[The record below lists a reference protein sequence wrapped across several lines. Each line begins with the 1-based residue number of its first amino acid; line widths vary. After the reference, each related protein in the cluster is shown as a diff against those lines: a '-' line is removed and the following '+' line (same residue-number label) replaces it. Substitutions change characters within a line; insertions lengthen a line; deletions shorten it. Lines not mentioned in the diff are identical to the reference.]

1 MGSSSG
7 RSTMFRMFCVLVAVA
22 FAVFTPGE
30 VQGADP
36 EQTAPN
42 AIVPE
47 QQFAQGTAGCSMHVK
62 TCFAHV
68 KKEAAPVW
76 KKPVSD
82 FSGSYKTMCSAEITV
97 KLSEKSEKKK
107 AEAKHKA
114 LCKKSEKDQKFLEKR
129 LKLTITKEKYS
140 KSVGEGKE
148 KYFTKKLAH
157 AKEVTVKT
165 AGKGKEFAHKLSEKS
180 NKREDVLYKKECK
193 SKEMAFKAVREGKQK
208 MKIVYVNKL
217 PKKAKK
223 AKKKA
228 TKHHKKVVKKH
239 HKKVVKKHHKKVLN
253 KTGEQSHKAQ
263 LKSQELMQKSNSEG
277 KMAVVKEEIEK
288 HHEKKS
294 KHSTSGAVSKKEKK
308 CKERDAKEDKAKSEI
323 KTKLAVEKVKR
334 ENAGKKSKSKIV
346 KPKPAKPCNPVTA
359 LEIYVKKC
367 KKKEEKFAKAKISH
381 EAQVKEIKLKNKQH
395 EEAKICNLVHKTC
408 KEIYSVSSLREDHVV
423 KLVREH
429 TKELEGA
436 MAKTEKFQAE
446 EAARMKF
453 SICESA
459 AKDMKYFV
467 NKLLYTMP
475 HKAATAKV
483 AAQEAKYQQ
492 YILVSQQVHTLAYRV
507 PNTNSR

>member
-1 MGSSSG
+1 MGSSSDA
-7 RSTMFRMFCVLVAVA
+7 RMFRMFCVLVAVA
-22 FAVFTPGE
+22 FAVFTAGE
-30 VQGADP
+30 VQGADLQ
-36 EQTAPN
+36 QTAPN
-42 AIVPE
+42 TIVPE
-47 QQFAQGTAGCSMHVK
+47 QQFVQATSGCNMNVK
-62 TCFAHV
+62 ACFAHV
-68 KKEAAPVW
+68 KKESAPVW

-148 KYFTKKLAH
+148 KYFQKKLAH
-157 AKEVTVKT
+157 AKEVTAKT
-165 AGKGKEFAHKLSEKS
+165 AGKGKEFANKLSEKS

-217 PKKAKK
+217 PKKVKKKK
-223 AKKKA
+223 AKKA
-228 TKHHKKVVKKH
+228 NKKVVKKH
-239 HKKVVKKHHKKVLN
+239 HKKVVKKVVHKVHPKVVVKKKTHKKKKLHVSSLKEVLI

-294 KHSTSGAVSKKEKK
+294 KHSISGAVSKKEKK

-334 ENAGKKSKSKIV
+334 ENAGKESKSKIV

-367 KKKEEKFAKAKISH
+367 KQKEEKLAKAKISH

-395 EEAKICNLVHKTC
+395 EEAKICSLVHKTC

-467 NKLLYTMP
+467 NKLLYSMP

-483 AAQEAKYQQ
+483 AAQEA
-492 YILVSQQVHTLAYRV
+492 
-507 PNTNSR
+507 

>member
-1 MGSSSG
+1 MS
-7 RSTMFRMFCVLVAVA
+7 RMFCVLVAVA
-22 FAVFTPGE
+22 FAVFTTGE
-30 VQGADP
+30 VQGS
-36 EQTAPN
+36 EFNT
-42 AIVPE
+42 IVPE
-47 QQFAQGTAGCSMHVK
+47 QQFVQATSGCNMNVK
-62 TCFAHV
+62 ACFAHV
-68 KKEAAPVW
+68 KKESAPVW

-228 TKHHKKVVKKH
+228 KKH
-239 HKKVVKKHHKKVLN
+239 HKKVVKKVVHKVHPKVVVKKKTHKKKKLHVSSLKEVLI

-288 HHEKKS
+288 HHE
-294 KHSTSGAVSKKEKK
+294 
-308 CKERDAKEDKAKSEI
+308 
-323 KTKLAVEKVKR
+323 
-334 ENAGKKSKSKIV
+334 
-346 KPKPAKPCNPVTA
+346 
-359 LEIYVKKC
+359 
-367 KKKEEKFAKAKISH
+367 
-381 EAQVKEIKLKNKQH
+381 
-395 EEAKICNLVHKTC
+395 
-408 KEIYSVSSLREDHVV
+408 
-423 KLVREH
+423 
-429 TKELEGA
+429 
-436 MAKTEKFQAE
+436 
-446 EAARMKF
+446 
-453 SICESA
+453 
-459 AKDMKYFV
+459 
-467 NKLLYTMP
+467 
-475 HKAATAKV
+475 
-483 AAQEAKYQQ
+483 
-492 YILVSQQVHTLAYRV
+492 
-507 PNTNSR
+507 

>member
-1 MGSSSG
+1 
-7 RSTMFRMFCVLVAVA
+7 MFCVLLAVA
-22 FAVFTPGE
+22 FAVFTTGE
-30 VQGADP
+30 VQGS
-36 EQTAPN
+36 EFNT
-42 AIVPE
+42 IVPE
-47 QQFAQGTAGCSMHVK
+47 QQFVQATSGCNMNVK
-62 TCFAHV
+62 ACFAHV
-68 KKEAAPVW
+68 KKESAPVW

-148 KYFTKKLAH
+148 KYFEKKLAH

-217 PKKAKK
+217 PKKVKKKKAKK

-228 TKHHKKVVKKH
+228 KKHHKKVVKKH
-239 HKKVVKKHHKKVLN
+239 HKKVVKKVVHKVHPKVVVKKKKTHKKKKLHVSSLKEVLI

-334 ENAGKKSKSKIV
+334 ENAGKESKSKIV

-367 KKKEEKFAKAKISH
+367 KQKEEKFAKAKISH

-395 EEAKICNLVHKTC
+395 EEAKICKLVHKTC

-467 NKLLYTMP
+467 NKLLYSMP

-483 AAQEAKYQQ
+483 AAQEA
-492 YILVSQQVHTLAYRV
+492 
-507 PNTNSR
+507 

>member
-1 MGSSSG
+1 MS
-7 RSTMFRMFCVLVAVA
+7 RMFCVLVAVA
-22 FAVFTPGE
+22 FAVFTTGE
-30 VQGADP
+30 VQGS
-36 EQTAPN
+36 EFNT
-42 AIVPE
+42 IVPE
-47 QQFAQGTAGCSMHVK
+47 QQFVQATSGCNMNVK
-62 TCFAHV
+62 ACFAHV
-68 KKEAAPVW
+68 KKESAPVW

-148 KYFTKKLAH
+148 KYFEKKLAH

-217 PKKAKK
+217 PKKVKKKKAKK

-228 TKHHKKVVKKH
+228 KKHHKKVVKKH
-239 HKKVVKKHHKKVLN
+239 HKKVVKKVVHKVHPKVVVKKKTHKKKKLHVSSLKEVLI

-294 KHSTSGAVSKKEKK
+294 KHSISGAVSKKEKK

-334 ENAGKKSKSKIV
+334 ENAGKESKSKIV

-367 KKKEEKFAKAKISH
+367 KQKEEKFAKAKISH

-395 EEAKICNLVHKTC
+395 EEAKICKLVHKTC

-467 NKLLYTMP
+467 NKLLYSMP

-483 AAQEAKYQQ
+483 AAQEA
-492 YILVSQQVHTLAYRV
+492 
-507 PNTNSR
+507 

>member
-1 MGSSSG
+1 MG
-7 RSTMFRMFCVLVAVA
+7 
-22 FAVFTPGE
+22 
-30 VQGADP
+30 
-36 EQTAPN
+36 
-42 AIVPE
+42 
-47 QQFAQGTAGCSMHVK
+47 
-62 TCFAHV
+62 
-68 KKEAAPVW
+68 
-76 KKPVSD
+76 
-82 FSGSYKTMCSAEITV
+82 
-97 KLSEKSEKKK
+97 
-107 AEAKHKA
+107 
-114 LCKKSEKDQKFLEKR
+114 
-129 LKLTITKEKYS
+129 
-140 KSVGEGKE
+140 GKE

-239 HKKVVKKHHKKVLN
+239 HKKVVKKVVHKVHPKVVVKKKTHKKKKLHVSSLKEVLI

-334 ENAGKKSKSKIV
+334 ENAGKESKSKIV
-346 KPKPAKPCNPVTA
+346 KPKPAK
-359 LEIYVKKC
+359 
-367 KKKEEKFAKAKISH
+367 
-381 EAQVKEIKLKNKQH
+381 
-395 EEAKICNLVHKTC
+395 
-408 KEIYSVSSLREDHVV
+408 
-423 KLVREH
+423 
-429 TKELEGA
+429 
-436 MAKTEKFQAE
+436 
-446 EAARMKF
+446 
-453 SICESA
+453 
-459 AKDMKYFV
+459 
-467 NKLLYTMP
+467 
-475 HKAATAKV
+475 
-483 AAQEAKYQQ
+483 
-492 YILVSQQVHTLAYRV
+492 
-507 PNTNSR
+507 

>member
-1 MGSSSG
+1 
-7 RSTMFRMFCVLVAVA
+7 MFRMFCVLVAVA
-22 FAVFTPGE
+22 FAVFTAGE
-30 VQGADP
+30 VQGADLQ
-36 EQTAPN
+36 QTAPN

-47 QQFAQGTAGCSMHVK
+47 QQFVQGTAGCNMHVK
-62 TCFAHV
+62 SCFAHV

-107 AEAKHKA
+107 SETKHKA
-114 LCKKSEKDQKFLEKR
+114 LCKKSEQDQKFLEKR

-148 KYFTKKLAH
+148 KYFQKKLAH
-157 AKEVTVKT
+157 AKEVTAKT
-165 AGKGKEFAHKLSEKS
+165 AGKGKEFANKLSEKS

-217 PKKAKK
+217 PA
-223 AKKKA
+223 
-228 TKHHKKVVKKH
+228 KKVVKKQVVKKVHHKKIKKVH
-239 HKKVVKKHHKKVLN
+239 HKKVKKVHHKKVKKVKKVVKQKKPKVVKVVKKKTHVSTLKEVLI

-263 LKSQELMQKSNSEG
+263 IKSQELMQKSNAEG

-294 KHSTSGAVSKKEKK
+294 KHSSSDAVKTKEKK

-334 ENAGKKSKSKIV
+334 ENATKESKSKIV

-359 LEIYVKKC
+359 LEVYVKKC
-367 KKKEEKFAKAKISH
+367 KQKEEKFAKAKISH
-381 EAQVKEIKLKNKQH
+381 EAEVKEIKLKNKQQ
-395 EEAKICNLVHKTC
+395 EEAKICSLVHKTC
-408 KEIYSVSSLREDHVV
+408 KEIYSVSALREDHVV

-436 MAKTEKFQAE
+436 MAKTEKFQAQ

-475 HKAATAKV
+475 HKPATVKV
-483 AAQEAKYQQ
+483 AAQEA
-492 YILVSQQVHTLAYRV
+492 
-507 PNTNSR
+507 

>member
-1 MGSSSG
+1 MGSSSDA
-7 RSTMFRMFCVLVAVA
+7 RMFRMFCVLVAVA
-22 FAVFTPGE
+22 FAVFTAGE
-30 VQGADP
+30 VQGADLQ
-36 EQTAPN
+36 QTAPN

-47 QQFAQGTAGCSMHVK
+47 QQFVQGTAGCNMHVK
-62 TCFAHV
+62 SCFAHV

-239 HKKVVKKHHKKVLN
+239 HKKVVKKVHKVHPKVVVKKKTHEEKKTHVSTLKEVLI

-263 LKSQELMQKSNSEG
+263 IKSQELMQKSNAEG
-277 KMAVVKEEIEK
+277 KMALVKEEIEK

-294 KHSTSGAVSKKEKK
+294 KHSSSDAVKTKEKR
-308 CKERDAKEDKAKSEI
+308 CKERDAKEDRAKSEI

-334 ENAGKKSKSKIV
+334 ENATKESKSKIV

-359 LEIYVKKC
+359 LEVYVKKC
-367 KKKEEKFAKAKISH
+367 KQKEEKFAKAKISH
-381 EAQVKEIKLKNKQH
+381 EAEVKEIKLKNKQQ
-395 EEAKICNLVHKTC
+395 EEAKICSLVHKTC
-408 KEIYSVSSLREDHVV
+408 KEIYSVSALREDHVV

-436 MAKTEKFQAE
+436 MAKTEKFQAQ

-475 HKAATAKV
+475 HKPATVKV
-483 AAQEAKYQQ
+483 AAQEA
-492 YILVSQQVHTLAYRV
+492 
-507 PNTNSR
+507 

>member
-97 KLSEKSEKKK
+97 KLSEKSEK
-107 AEAKHKA
+107 
-114 LCKKSEKDQKFLEKR
+114 
-129 LKLTITKEKYS
+129 
-140 KSVGEGKE
+140 
-148 KYFTKKLAH
+148 
-157 AKEVTVKT
+157 
-165 AGKGKEFAHKLSEKS
+165 
-180 NKREDVLYKKECK
+180 
-193 SKEMAFKAVREGKQK
+193 EMAFKAVREGKQK

-239 HKKVVKKHHKKVLN
+239 HKKVVKKVHKVHPKVVVKKKTHKKKKLHVSSLKEVLI

-263 LKSQELMQKSNSEG
+263 LKS
-277 KMAVVKEEIEK
+277 
-288 HHEKKS
+288 
-294 KHSTSGAVSKKEKK
+294 
-308 CKERDAKEDKAKSEI
+308 
-323 KTKLAVEKVKR
+323 
-334 ENAGKKSKSKIV
+334 
-346 KPKPAKPCNPVTA
+346 
-359 LEIYVKKC
+359 
-367 KKKEEKFAKAKISH
+367 
-381 EAQVKEIKLKNKQH
+381 
-395 EEAKICNLVHKTC
+395 
-408 KEIYSVSSLREDHVV
+408 
-423 KLVREH
+423 
-429 TKELEGA
+429 
-436 MAKTEKFQAE
+436 
-446 EAARMKF
+446 
-453 SICESA
+453 
-459 AKDMKYFV
+459 
-467 NKLLYTMP
+467 
-475 HKAATAKV
+475 
-483 AAQEAKYQQ
+483 
-492 YILVSQQVHTLAYRV
+492 
-507 PNTNSR
+507 

>member
-1 MGSSSG
+1 MGSSSDA
-7 RSTMFRMFCVLVAVA
+7 RMFRMFCVLVAVA
-22 FAVFTPGE
+22 FAVFTAGE
-30 VQGADP
+30 VQGADLQ
-36 EQTAPN
+36 QTAPN
-42 AIVPE
+42 TIVPE
-47 QQFAQGTAGCSMHVK
+47 QQFVQGTAGCSMHVK

-148 KYFTKKLAH
+148 KYFQKKLAH

-165 AGKGKEFAHKLSEKS
+165 AGKGKEFANKLSEKS

-217 PKKAKK
+217 PA
-223 AKKKA
+223 
-228 TKHHKKVVKKH
+228 KKVVKKQEIKKVH
-239 HKKVVKKHHKKVLN
+239 HKKVKKVHHKKVKKVKKVVKQKKPKVVKVVKKKLHVSSLKEVLI

-334 ENAGKKSKSKIV
+334 ENAGKESKSKIV

-367 KKKEEKFAKAKISH
+367 KQKEEKFAKAKISH

-395 EEAKICNLVHKTC
+395 EEAKICKLVHKTC

-467 NKLLYTMP
+467 NKLLYSMP

-483 AAQEAKYQQ
+483 AAQEA
-492 YILVSQQVHTLAYRV
+492 
-507 PNTNSR
+507 

>member
-1 MGSSSG
+1 MG
-7 RSTMFRMFCVLVAVA
+7 
-22 FAVFTPGE
+22 
-30 VQGADP
+30 
-36 EQTAPN
+36 
-42 AIVPE
+42 
-47 QQFAQGTAGCSMHVK
+47 
-62 TCFAHV
+62 
-68 KKEAAPVW
+68 
-76 KKPVSD
+76 
-82 FSGSYKTMCSAEITV
+82 
-97 KLSEKSEKKK
+97 
-107 AEAKHKA
+107 
-114 LCKKSEKDQKFLEKR
+114 
-129 LKLTITKEKYS
+129 
-140 KSVGEGKE
+140 GKE

-239 HKKVVKKHHKKVLN
+239 HKKVVKKHHKKVVKKVVHKVHPKVVVKK
-253 KTGEQSHKAQ
+253 KTHKAQ

-334 ENAGKKSKSKIV
+334 ENAGKESKSKIV

-367 KKKEEKFAKAKISH
+367 KKKEEKF
-381 EAQVKEIKLKNKQH
+381 
-395 EEAKICNLVHKTC
+395 
-408 KEIYSVSSLREDHVV
+408 
-423 KLVREH
+423 
-429 TKELEGA
+429 A

-483 AAQEAKYQQ
+483 AAQEA
-492 YILVSQQVHTLAYRV
+492 
-507 PNTNSR
+507 

>member
-1 MGSSSG
+1 MG
-7 RSTMFRMFCVLVAVA
+7 
-22 FAVFTPGE
+22 
-30 VQGADP
+30 
-36 EQTAPN
+36 
-42 AIVPE
+42 
-47 QQFAQGTAGCSMHVK
+47 
-62 TCFAHV
+62 
-68 KKEAAPVW
+68 
-76 KKPVSD
+76 
-82 FSGSYKTMCSAEITV
+82 
-97 KLSEKSEKKK
+97 
-107 AEAKHKA
+107 
-114 LCKKSEKDQKFLEKR
+114 
-129 LKLTITKEKYS
+129 
-140 KSVGEGKE
+140 
-148 KYFTKKLAH
+148 
-157 AKEVTVKT
+157 
-165 AGKGKEFAHKLSEKS
+165 
-180 NKREDVLYKKECK
+180 ECK

-239 HKKVVKKHHKKVLN
+239 HKKVVKKHHKKVVKKVHKVHPKVVVKKKTHKKKKLHVSSLKEVLI

-334 ENAGKKSKSKIV
+334 ENAGKESKSKIV
-346 KPKPAKPCNPVTA
+346 KPCNPVTA

-429 TKELEGA
+429 TKEPEGA

-453 SICESA
+453 SICES
-459 AKDMKYFV
+459 
-467 NKLLYTMP
+467 
-475 HKAATAKV
+475 
-483 AAQEAKYQQ
+483 
-492 YILVSQQVHTLAYRV
+492 
-507 PNTNSR
+507 

>member
-1 MGSSSG
+1 MGSSSDA
-7 RSTMFRMFCVLVAVA
+7 RMFRMFCVLVAVA
-22 FAVFTPGE
+22 FAVFTAGE
-30 VQGADP
+30 VQGADLQ
-36 EQTAPN
+36 QTAPN
-42 AIVPE
+42 TIVPE
-47 QQFAQGTAGCSMHVK
+47 QQFVQGTAGCSMHVK

-68 KKEAAPVW
+68 KKESAPVW

-148 KYFTKKLAH
+148 KYFEKKLAH

-217 PKKAKK
+217 PKKVKKKK

-228 TKHHKKVVKKH
+228 KKHHKKVVKKH
-239 HKKVVKKHHKKVLN
+239 HKKVVKKVVHKVHPKVVVKKKKTHKKKKLHVSSLKEVLI

-294 KHSTSGAVSKKEKK
+294 KHSISGAVSKKEKK

-334 ENAGKKSKSKIV
+334 ENAGKESKSKIV
-346 KPKPAKPCNPVTA
+346 KPK
-359 LEIYVKKC
+359 
-367 KKKEEKFAKAKISH
+367 
-381 EAQVKEIKLKNKQH
+381 
-395 EEAKICNLVHKTC
+395 
-408 KEIYSVSSLREDHVV
+408 
-423 KLVREH
+423 
-429 TKELEGA
+429 
-436 MAKTEKFQAE
+436 
-446 EAARMKF
+446 
-453 SICESA
+453 
-459 AKDMKYFV
+459 
-467 NKLLYTMP
+467 
-475 HKAATAKV
+475 
-483 AAQEAKYQQ
+483 
-492 YILVSQQVHTLAYRV
+492 
-507 PNTNSR
+507 

>member
-1 MGSSSG
+1 MGSSSDA
-7 RSTMFRMFCVLVAVA
+7 RMFRMFCVLVAVA
-22 FAVFTPGE
+22 FAVFTAGE
-30 VQGADP
+30 VQGADLQ
-36 EQTAPN
+36 QTAPN

-47 QQFAQGTAGCSMHVK
+47 QQFVQGTAGCNMHVK
-62 TCFAHV
+62 SCFAHV

-223 AKKKA
+223 AKKA
-228 TKHHKKVVKKH
+228 VKKH
-239 HKKVVKKHHKKVLN
+239 HKKVVKKVHKVHPKVVVKKKTHKKKKLHVSSLKEVLI

-263 LKSQELMQKSNSEG
+263 LKSQELMQKSNSDG

-294 KHSTSGAVSKKEKK
+294 KHSTSG
-308 CKERDAKEDKAKSEI
+308 
-323 KTKLAVEKVKR
+323 
-334 ENAGKKSKSKIV
+334 
-346 KPKPAKPCNPVTA
+346 
-359 LEIYVKKC
+359 
-367 KKKEEKFAKAKISH
+367 
-381 EAQVKEIKLKNKQH
+381 
-395 EEAKICNLVHKTC
+395 
-408 KEIYSVSSLREDHVV
+408 
-423 KLVREH
+423 
-429 TKELEGA
+429 
-436 MAKTEKFQAE
+436 
-446 EAARMKF
+446 
-453 SICESA
+453 
-459 AKDMKYFV
+459 
-467 NKLLYTMP
+467 
-475 HKAATAKV
+475 
-483 AAQEAKYQQ
+483 
-492 YILVSQQVHTLAYRV
+492 
-507 PNTNSR
+507 

>member
-1 MGSSSG
+1 MG
-7 RSTMFRMFCVLVAVA
+7 
-22 FAVFTPGE
+22 
-30 VQGADP
+30 
-36 EQTAPN
+36 
-42 AIVPE
+42 
-47 QQFAQGTAGCSMHVK
+47 
-62 TCFAHV
+62 
-68 KKEAAPVW
+68 
-76 KKPVSD
+76 
-82 FSGSYKTMCSAEITV
+82 
-97 KLSEKSEKKK
+97 
-107 AEAKHKA
+107 
-114 LCKKSEKDQKFLEKR
+114 
-129 LKLTITKEKYS
+129 
-140 KSVGEGKE
+140 
-148 KYFTKKLAH
+148 
-157 AKEVTVKT
+157 
-165 AGKGKEFAHKLSEKS
+165 
-180 NKREDVLYKKECK
+180 
-193 SKEMAFKAVREGKQK
+193 
-208 MKIVYVNKL
+208 KIVYVNKL

-239 HKKVVKKHHKKVLN
+239 HKKVVKKHHKKVVKKVHEVHPKVVVKKKTHKKKKLHVSSLKEVLI

-294 KHSTSGAVSKKEKK
+294 KHSTSGAVSKK
-308 CKERDAKEDKAKSEI
+308 A
-323 KTKLAVEKVKR
+323 
-334 ENAGKKSKSKIV
+334 
-346 KPKPAKPCNPVTA
+346 
-359 LEIYVKKC
+359 KKC

-459 AKDMKYFV
+459 AKDMKSFV

-475 HKAATAKV
+475 HKAATAQV
-483 AAQEAKYQQ
+483 AAQEA
-492 YILVSQQVHTLAYRV
+492 
-507 PNTNSR
+507 

>member
-1 MGSSSG
+1 MS
-7 RSTMFRMFCVLVAVA
+7 RMFCVLVAVA
-22 FAVFTPGE
+22 FAVFTTGE
-30 VQGADP
+30 VQGS
-36 EQTAPN
+36 EFNT
-42 AIVPE
+42 IVPE
-47 QQFAQGTAGCSMHVK
+47 QQFVQATSGCNMNVK
-62 TCFAHV
+62 ACFAHV
-68 KKEAAPVW
+68 KKESAPVW

-129 LKLTITKEKYS
+129 LKLTIT
-140 KSVGEGKE
+140 KE

-239 HKKVVKKHHKKVLN
+239 HKKVVKKHHKKVVKKVVHKVHPKVVVKKKTHKKKKLHVSSLKEVLI

-277 KMAVVKEEIEK
+277 KMAVV
-288 HHEKKS
+288 
-294 KHSTSGAVSKKEKK
+294 
-308 CKERDAKEDKAKSEI
+308 
-323 KTKLAVEKVKR
+323 
-334 ENAGKKSKSKIV
+334 
-346 KPKPAKPCNPVTA
+346 
-359 LEIYVKKC
+359 
-367 KKKEEKFAKAKISH
+367 
-381 EAQVKEIKLKNKQH
+381 
-395 EEAKICNLVHKTC
+395 
-408 KEIYSVSSLREDHVV
+408 
-423 KLVREH
+423 
-429 TKELEGA
+429 
-436 MAKTEKFQAE
+436 
-446 EAARMKF
+446 
-453 SICESA
+453 
-459 AKDMKYFV
+459 
-467 NKLLYTMP
+467 
-475 HKAATAKV
+475 
-483 AAQEAKYQQ
+483 
-492 YILVSQQVHTLAYRV
+492 
-507 PNTNSR
+507 

>member
-1 MGSSSG
+1 
-7 RSTMFRMFCVLVAVA
+7 
-22 FAVFTPGE
+22 
-30 VQGADP
+30 
-36 EQTAPN
+36 
-42 AIVPE
+42 
-47 QQFAQGTAGCSMHVK
+47 
-62 TCFAHV
+62 
-68 KKEAAPVW
+68 
-76 KKPVSD
+76 
-82 FSGSYKTMCSAEITV
+82 
-97 KLSEKSEKKK
+97 
-107 AEAKHKA
+107 
-114 LCKKSEKDQKFLEKR
+114 
-129 LKLTITKEKYS
+129 
-140 KSVGEGKE
+140 
-148 KYFTKKLAH
+148 
-157 AKEVTVKT
+157 
-165 AGKGKEFAHKLSEKS
+165 
-180 NKREDVLYKKECK
+180 
-193 SKEMAFKAVREGKQK
+193 

-239 HKKVVKKHHKKVLN
+239 HKKVVKKHHKKVVKKVVHKVHPKVVVKKKTHKKKLHVSSLKEVLI

-334 ENAGKKSKSKIV
+334 ENAGKESKSKIV

-367 KKKEEKFAKAKISH
+367 KQKEEKFAKAKISH

-395 EEAKICNLVHKTC
+395 EEAKICKLVHKTC

-467 NKLLYTMP
+467 NKLLYSMP

-483 AAQEAKYQQ
+483 AAQEA
-492 YILVSQQVHTLAYRV
+492 
-507 PNTNSR
+507 

>member
-1 MGSSSG
+1 
-7 RSTMFRMFCVLVAVA
+7 
-22 FAVFTPGE
+22 
-30 VQGADP
+30 
-36 EQTAPN
+36 
-42 AIVPE
+42 
-47 QQFAQGTAGCSMHVK
+47 
-62 TCFAHV
+62 
-68 KKEAAPVW
+68 
-76 KKPVSD
+76 
-82 FSGSYKTMCSAEITV
+82 
-97 KLSEKSEKKK
+97 
-107 AEAKHKA
+107 
-114 LCKKSEKDQKFLEKR
+114 
-129 LKLTITKEKYS
+129 
-140 KSVGEGKE
+140 
-148 KYFTKKLAH
+148 
-157 AKEVTVKT
+157 
-165 AGKGKEFAHKLSEKS
+165 
-180 NKREDVLYKKECK
+180 
-193 SKEMAFKAVREGKQK
+193 

-217 PKKAKK
+217 PKKVKKKKAKK

-228 TKHHKKVVKKH
+228 KKHHKKVVKKH
-239 HKKVVKKHHKKVLN
+239 HKKVVKKVVHKVHPKVVVKKKTHKKKKLHVSSLKEVLI

-288 HHEKKS
+288 HQEKKS
-294 KHSTSGAVSKKEKK
+294 
-308 CKERDAKEDKAKSEI
+308 KERDAKEDKAKSEI

-334 ENAGKKSKSKIV
+334 ENAGKESNSKIV

-367 KKKEEKFAKAKISH
+367 KQKEEKFAKAKISH

-395 EEAKICNLVHKTC
+395 EEAKICKLVHKTC

-467 NKLLYTMP
+467 NKLLYSMP

-483 AAQEAKYQQ
+483 AAQEA
-492 YILVSQQVHTLAYRV
+492 
-507 PNTNSR
+507 

>member
-1 MGSSSG
+1 
-7 RSTMFRMFCVLVAVA
+7 MFCVVVAVA
-22 FAVFTPGE
+22 FAVFTTGE
-30 VQGADP
+30 VQGS
-36 EQTAPN
+36 EFNT
-42 AIVPE
+42 IVPE
-47 QQFAQGTAGCSMHVK
+47 QQFVQATSGCNMNVK
-62 TCFAHV
+62 ACFAHV
-68 KKEAAPVW
+68 KKESAPVW

-239 HKKVVKKHHKKVLN
+239 HKKVVKKHHKKVVKKVVHKVHPKVVVKKKTHKKKKLHVSSLKEVLI

-334 ENAGKKSKSKIV
+334 ENAGKESKSKIV

-475 HKAATAKV
+475 HKDATAKV
-483 AAQEAKYQQ
+483 AAQEA
-492 YILVSQQVHTLAYRV
+492 
-507 PNTNSR
+507 

>member
-1 MGSSSG
+1 
-7 RSTMFRMFCVLVAVA
+7 MFCVLVAVA
-22 FAVFTPGE
+22 FAVFTTGE
-30 VQGADP
+30 VQGS
-36 EQTAPN
+36 EFNT
-42 AIVPE
+42 IVPE
-47 QQFAQGTAGCSMHVK
+47 QQFVQATSGCNMNVK
-62 TCFAHV
+62 ACFAHV
-68 KKEAAPVW
+68 KKESAPVW

-148 KYFTKKLAH
+148 KYFEKKLAH

-217 PKKAKK
+217 PKKVKKKKAKK

-228 TKHHKKVVKKH
+228 KKHHKKVVKKH
-239 HKKVVKKHHKKVLN
+239 HKKVVKKVVHKVHPKVVVKKKTHKKKKLHVSSLKEVLI

-294 KHSTSGAVSKKEKK
+294 KHSISGAVSKKEKK

-334 ENAGKKSKSKIV
+334 ENAGKESKSKIV

-367 KKKEEKFAKAKISH
+367 KQKEEKFAKAKISH

-395 EEAKICNLVHKTC
+395 EEAKICKLVHKTC

-467 NKLLYTMP
+467 NKLLYSMP

-483 AAQEAKYQQ
+483 AAQEA
-492 YILVSQQVHTLAYRV
+492 
-507 PNTNSR
+507 

>member
-1 MGSSSG
+1 MGSSSDA
-7 RSTMFRMFCVLVAVA
+7 RMFRMFCVLVAVA
-22 FAVFTPGE
+22 FAVFTAGE
-30 VQGADP
+30 VQGADLQ
-36 EQTAPN
+36 QTAPN
-42 AIVPE
+42 TIVPE
-47 QQFAQGTAGCSMHVK
+47 QQFVQATSGCNMNVK
-62 TCFAHV
+62 ACFAHV
-68 KKEAAPVW
+68 KKESAPVW

-148 KYFTKKLAH
+148 KYFEKKLAH

-165 AGKGKEFAHKLSEKS
+165 AGKGKEFAHKLSGKS

-217 PKKAKK
+217 PA
-223 AKKKA
+223 
-228 TKHHKKVVKKH
+228 KKVVKKQEIKKVH
-239 HKKVVKKHHKKVLN
+239 HKKVKKVHHKKVKKVKKVVKQKKPKVVKVVKKKTHVSTLKEVLI

-263 LKSQELMQKSNSEG
+263 IKSQELMQKRNAEG
-277 KMAVVKEEIEK
+277 KMAIVKEEIEK

-294 KHSTSGAVSKKEKK
+294 KHSSSDAVKTKEKK

-334 ENAGKKSKSKIV
+334 ENATKESKSKIV

-359 LEIYVKKC
+359 LEVYVKKC
-367 KKKEEKFAKAKISH
+367 KQKEEKFAKAKISH

-395 EEAKICNLVHKTC
+395 EEAKICKLVHKTC

-467 NKLLYTMP
+467 NKLLYSMP

-483 AAQEAKYQQ
+483 AAQEA
-492 YILVSQQVHTLAYRV
+492 
-507 PNTNSR
+507 